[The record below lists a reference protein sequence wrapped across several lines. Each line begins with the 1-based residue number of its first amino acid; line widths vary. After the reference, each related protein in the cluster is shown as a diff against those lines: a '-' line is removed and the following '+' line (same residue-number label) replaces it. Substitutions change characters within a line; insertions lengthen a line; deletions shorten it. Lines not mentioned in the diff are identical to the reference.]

1 MSCLNGTEVGTLRA
15 FKEPKRHLSGLN
27 GTKIGTLRAFKE
39 PEQRLSGLNG
49 KYNGLSGARAAF
61 EQKLNGP
68 MVPQAG
74 ARDRMVPFDGTI
86 CGYKLFE

>member
-1 MSCLNGTEVGTLRA
+1 MQWFHTLGPNGM
-15 FKEPKRHLSGLN
+15 
-27 GTKIGTLRAFKE
+27 
-39 PEQRLSGLNG
+39 
-49 KYNGLSGARAAF
+49 SGARAAF

-86 CGYKLFE
+86 CGYKLFEQRLLQQFTERD

>member
-1 MSCLNGTEVGTLRA
+1 MQWFHTLGPNGM
-15 FKEPKRHLSGLN
+15 
-27 GTKIGTLRAFKE
+27 
-39 PEQRLSGLNG
+39 
-49 KYNGLSGARAAF
+49 SGAREAF
-61 EQKLNGP
+61 ERKLNGP